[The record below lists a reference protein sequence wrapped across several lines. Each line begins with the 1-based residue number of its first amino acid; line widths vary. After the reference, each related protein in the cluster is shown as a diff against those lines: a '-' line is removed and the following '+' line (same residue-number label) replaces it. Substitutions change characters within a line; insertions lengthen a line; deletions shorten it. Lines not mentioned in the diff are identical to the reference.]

1 MIQQVLLCILFGEV
15 VAGFGKPKFY
25 RLTLS
30 PFNHNKTVDGA
41 EPNYTEIYAKA
52 GTFPIA
58 NDFEPPEYLWTGG
71 EQIVFFS
78 VYVSFW
84 VVLCFV
90 VKFGGSIRSKWT
102 RQRAQTR
109 QAAQPL
115 IHASCDEVNQG
126 EQILYPSERRVFEL
140 LEDHVQKTPSAV
152 ALVVSDQSER
162 KEFTY
167 SDFGALLE
175 ELATELNRV
184 GVSKGAVVA
193 LCMPRTIS
201 QVVAV
206 WGVLKSG
213 AAFLPMDAEAPESR
227 KSLFVQE
234 SEAVAIIHLAGDEGV
249 AQLAEKLS
257 VTSIVMGTN
266 GKIASTLERLALAP
280 VERLRPAEHDMAM
293 LIYTSG
299 TTGQPKGIKYD
310 HKHLMHG
317 VYFFGHQCDMTS
329 QSVCMLRSP
338 YFWAVVEYEMFPAL
352 ICGGRLVVLP
362 PNGHK
367 SPELMGNTIK
377 NEQISVLQ
385 ITPQILDLVLD
396 IHDAKS
402 NEKLLASLRHI
413 VTCGEPLTSGVANR
427 AAKSRGMSATVHNLY
442 GASESS
448 CTVYTV
454 PKTGVDLAT
463 WPSKVPAGLPQPHVL
478 VYVMGVEECDGR
490 LVLTPKPTGQPGEI
504 CFGGITAAGYWK
516 QPELT
521 SKKWIETEQFGRLY
535 RSGDLGRYRCG
546 VLEVVGRTDRQVKIR
561 GVRVEPE
568 EIEAV
573 LKKFSLP
580 SSGDSVSA
588 LREVSVVASAEPAE
602 LVAYVSKRDPTADV
616 SIAALKSH
624 CEANLTPAYVPKFFV
639 VMQDGLPILPNG
651 KPNLAELK
659 KLATQHAEE
668 EGEVVMDSLG
678 QMKKMSS
685 WAIFENN
692 IIHRC
697 YAYWMVGVLTDHY
710 ARCASD
716 EVSCLNCSKT
726 TTLFLEFCTPMA
738 SKDVAPWSEI
748 LIRSLG
754 NDQDMFGF
762 IMLGAYQ
769 DSRPLKPGAKPL
781 VKFGLK
787 DLFVF
792 AIYLMMAMPFG
803 PIMHFIFGPWATP
816 VALQDVDNYWDWN
829 YMMKHSY
836 QSDHRWYLFMVFQ
849 ARFYLQLCEWF
860 EVLGKKRW
868 QGFVFPGWLQLLVVI
883 VPIFAAP
890 NSAGNICTPHSDAS
904 HTSQYIMSWIFR
916 NFGTDCSVYVRW
928 FHIYLCF
935 YVAAFHYLR
944 PAVALVKDKLPN
956 SPTWAAASLGVSM
969 SLGVGMAMWHYPNY
983 SLESGEGMKWVWWEV
998 FVDILQPSLF
1008 TLGMTHVRFNM
1019 AWWGNTTLGCYVFH
1033 FYFRDTFTK
1042 LFLQMAPAF
1051 VFDATGLLMPS
1062 CMILICITYT
1072 TFMGPFGH
1080 YLLLSPTMIHAKL
1093 AKLQKRQRGQR
1104 HTAANKVKDIS
1115 DSPAER

>member
-1 MIQQVLLCILFGEV
+1 LL
-15 VAGFGKPKFY
+15 
-25 RLTLS
+25 
-30 PFNHNKTVDGA
+30 D
-41 EPNYTEIYAKA
+41 
-52 GTFPIA
+52 
-58 NDFEPPEYLWTGG
+58 
-71 EQIVFFS
+71 
-78 VYVSFW
+78 
-84 VVLCFV
+84 
-90 VKFGGSIRSKWT
+90 
-102 RQRAQTR
+102 
-109 QAAQPL
+109 
-115 IHASCDEVNQG
+115 
-126 EQILYPSERRVFEL
+126 
-140 LEDHVQKTPSAV
+140 DHVQRTPSAV
-152 ALVVSDQSER
+152 ALIVPDQSER
-162 KEFTY
+162 HEITYIEFG
-167 SDFGALLE
+167 SLLE
-175 ELATELNRV
+175 ELASELNRL
-184 GVSKGAVVA
+184 GVSKGSVAA
-193 LCMPRTIS
+193 LCMPRTVS

-213 AAFLPMDAEAPESR
+213 AAFLPIDAEAPESR
-227 KSLFVQE
+227 KSLFLQE
-234 SEAVAIIHLAGDEGV
+234 SEAAVVIHLAGDEAA
-249 AQLAEKLS
+249 AQLAESLS
-257 VTSIVMGTN
+257 ITSIVMGTKGN
-266 GKIASTLERLALAP
+266 RVSTSERSAHAT
-280 VERLRPAEHDMAM
+280 VERIRPAEHDLAL

-299 TTGQPKGIKYD
+299 TTGQPKGIRYD
-310 HKHLMHG
+310 HTHLMHG
-317 VYFFGHQCDMTS
+317 VYFFGHQCEMTS
-329 QSVCMLRSP
+329 QSIGMLRSP

-352 ICGGRLVVLP
+352 ICGGKLVVLP

-367 SPELMGNTIK
+367 SPEFMANTIK
-377 NEQISVLQ
+377 NEQVSVLQ
-385 ITPQILDLVLD
+385 ITPQVLDLVLD
-396 IHDAKS
+396 IHDANQSAKP
-402 NEKLLASLRHI
+402 LASLRHI
-413 VTCGEPLTSGVANR
+413 VTCGEPLTCGVANR
-427 AAKSRGMSATVHNLY
+427 ASKSRGMSATVHNLY

-454 PKTGVDLAT
+454 PKTGIDLT
-463 WPSKVPAGLPQPHVL
+463 RWPSKVPAGLPQPHVV
-478 VYVMGVEECDGR
+478 VYVMGIEESDGTP
-490 LVLTPKPTGQPGEI
+490 VLTPKPTGQPGEI

-521 SKKWIETEQFGRLY
+521 TKKWIESEQFGRLY
-535 RSGDLGRYRCG
+535 RSGDLGRYRGG

-580 SSGDSVSA
+580 SAGESVSA
-588 LREVSVVASAEPAE
+588 GALKEVSVVASAEPAE
-602 LVAYVSKRDPTADV
+602 LVAFVSKRDPAADV
-616 SIAALKSH
+616 SVAVLKSH
-624 CEANLTPAYVPKFFV
+624 CQANLTPAYVPKFFV
-639 VMQDGLPILPNG
+639 IMSDGLPILPNG

-697 YAYWMVGVLTDHY
+697 YAYWMIGVLTDHY

-716 EVSCLNCSKT
+716 SVPCLNCNSD
-726 TTLFLEFCTPMA
+726 LFLEACTPLA
-738 SKDVAPWSEI
+738 SASVAPWSEI
-748 LIRSLG
+748 LIRSFG

-769 DSRPLKPGAKPL
+769 DSRPSRPGAKPL

-816 VALQDVDNYWDWN
+816 VALQDVDNYWNWE
-829 YMMKHSY
+829 YMNKHSY

-849 ARFYLQLCEWF
+849 ARLFLQLCEWV

-868 QGFVFPGWLQLLVVI
+868 QGFTFPGWLQLLIVI

-890 NSAGNICTPHSDAS
+890 NSAGNICDENTSAS
-904 HTSQYIMSWIFR
+904 KASQYIMSWIFR
-916 NFGTDCSVYVRW
+916 NFGYDCPVYVRW
-928 FHIYLCF
+928 FQIYVCF

-944 PAVALVKDKLPN
+944 PAVSLVKDRLPN
-956 SPTWAAASLGVSM
+956 GPTWATASLAASM

-983 SLESGEGMKWVWWEV
+983 ALENGEGLKWVWWEV

-1008 TLGMTHVRFNM
+1008 TLGMTYVPFNM

-1042 LFLQMAPAF
+1042 LFLQMGPAF
-1051 VFDATGLLMPS
+1051 SFDATGLLMPL
-1062 CMILICITYT
+1062 CIVLLCITYT

-1080 YLLLSPTMIHAKL
+1080 YLLLSPTLIHAKL
-1093 AKLQKRQRGQR
+1093 AKMQRGR
-1104 HTAANKVKDIS
+1104 RGRGHAAAGKVKDIS
-1115 DSPAER
+1115 DSPA